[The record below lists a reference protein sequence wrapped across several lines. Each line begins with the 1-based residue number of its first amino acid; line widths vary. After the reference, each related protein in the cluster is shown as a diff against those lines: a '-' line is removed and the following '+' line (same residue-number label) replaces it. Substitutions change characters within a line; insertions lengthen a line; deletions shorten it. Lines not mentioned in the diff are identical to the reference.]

1 MIERKTKLE
10 SQRPKVQKYCD
21 VVARMKKLH
30 DENAVAFDRIK
41 VVRGEAKILSDKI
54 KKKISDKLKAFYDNK
69 KENDPVVANLELQ
82 RQSVY
87 DEITKNYE
95 RTREINKE
103 WNDKYYRWEKQEK
116 YVAYIKDAQ
125 KKSSR
130 IAEKS

>member
-54 KKKISDKLKAFYDNK
+54 KKF
-69 KENDPVVANLELQ
+69 Q
-82 RQSVY
+82 
-87 DEITKNYE
+87 
-95 RTREINKE
+95 IN
-103 WNDKYYRWEKQEK
+103 
-116 YVAYIKDAQ
+116 
-125 KKSSR
+125 
-130 IAEKS
+130 